1 MAADAMLYAVD
12 DTVENRQLI
21 RDADAYLNG
30 RLDSPDALYAL
41 HENSDLVGV
50 SAVSF
55 GKATSETFDYWVP
68 GPVQGLFR
76 AMRGEMMPKVIT
88 EGLSKDI
95 LSAINTADRS
105 HYRAWERR
113 YSRVE
118 RKRRVKRFLE
128 RNVGRLVFVEID

>member
-1 MAADAMLYAVD
+1 MAADVMLYAVD

-30 RLDSPDALYAL
+30 RLDSSDALYAL
-41 HENSDLVGV
+41 HDDSDVVGV

-55 GKATSETFDYWVP
+55 GKATTKTFDYWVP

-76 AMRGEMMPKVIT
+76 AMRGELMPKVIT

-95 LSAINTADRS
+95 LAAINVSDRS
-105 HYRAWERR
+105 HYRTWERG
-113 YSRVE
+113 YSKVE